1 MEVAYQPRIDSE
13 IESLVERINPP
24 SVCVDNDSDPNCT
37 LVKVDSANKYGI
49 LLDMVQ
55 VLADLDLVIS
65 KSYISSDGDWF
76 MDGRSQLLHHHMSSW
91 WTSYLT

>member
-1 MEVAYQPRIDSE
+1 MEIAYQPRIDSE

-24 SVCVDNDSDPNCT
+24 RVCVDNDSDPECT
-37 LVKVDSANKYGI
+37 LIKVDSANKYGI

-65 KSYISSDGDWF
+65 KCYISSDGEWF
-76 MDGRSQLLHHHMSSW
+76 MDGKSSSSSSFTCHHGGPYI
-91 WTSYLT
+91 T